1 MSTQVDTAV
10 LERALRLAL
19 RAPSVHNT
27 QPWRWRLR
35 RTEVELHTDPARHLP
50 GTDPDRRDLVISCGA
65 ALHHLRVALAGLG
78 VAVEVDVLPD
88 PENSGH
94 LATVRVV
101 DGPPDRSAAALF
113 GQIARRHTDRRRYSA
128 EPVPAARLTGL
139 VDRARGFGVFA
150 HPVTDPR
157 VLQRMNEVLRFAARE
172 QRHEP
177 GYLAELLI
185 WTHRYADAHD
195 GVPRPA
201 VPVRTGQWDVPH
213 LQRFPAGTLAPGRDT
228 GPDGGTLMVLGTPE
242 DDTAARLAAGEATSA
257 VLLHATRVGLATA
270 PLSQAVEQPVAR
282 RRLRVALGVPDQPQI
297 VIRLGVPL
305 PGAPPLVPT
314 PRRPLASVL
323 LRP

>member
-1 MSTQVDTAV
+1 MSTQVDTAL
-10 LERALRLAL
+10 LERAVRLAL

-35 RTEVELHTDPARHLP
+35 RAEVELHADPARHLP
-50 GTDPDRRDLVISCGA
+50 GTDPDRRDLLISCGA

-78 VAVEVDVLPD
+78 VAAEVDVLPD
-88 PENSGH
+88 PEKSGH

-128 EPVPAARLTGL
+128 EPVPAARLAAL
-139 VDRARGFGVFA
+139 VDRARGFGVVA
-150 HPVTDPR
+150 YPVTDPG
-157 VLQRMNEVLRFAARE
+157 VLQRMNEVLRLAARE

-195 GVPRPA
+195 GVPRVA

-213 LQRFPAGTLAPGRDT
+213 LQRFPSGTLAPGRDL
-228 GPDGGTLMVLGTPE
+228 GPDGGTLLVLATAE
-242 DDTAARLAAGEATSA
+242 DDTASRLATGEATSA

-270 PLSQAVEQPVAR
+270 PLSQAVELPLAR
-282 RRLRVALGVPDQPQI
+282 KRLRAVLGTPDQPQI
-297 VIRLGVPL
+297 VIRLGLPL
-305 PGAPPLVPT
+305 PEAPPLAPT